1 MLRYPTR
8 VEAGY
13 FHYEATCLLCGKR
26 ERYSYR
32 DLRDYYAGELPAR
45 RHLEAAI
52 ICVCHGNGGFA
63 LSEEIEARA
72 QRKPQPKQPHWATRH
87 VAAAYQSKT
96 G

>member
-13 FHYEATCLLCGKR
+13 FHYEATCLLCGKK

-32 DLRDYYAGELPAR
+32 DLRDYYGGNLPQR
-45 RHLEAAI
+45 RHLESAL
-52 ICVCHGNGGFA
+52 ICVCHGNAGFA

-72 QRKPQPKQPHWATRH
+72 ARHIPPRPPHWAVRH
-87 VAAAYQSKT
+87 LVPMLPAKAC
-96 G
+96 